1 MPPDVLE
8 PVALT
13 VHTLPAAGLDSP
25 QQRTRR
31 GRLVMLLVLA
41 ACAAPVLLSY
51 FLFYVARPSGGG
63 AAYAS
68 LVQPTVAL
76 PDVVATDPRGQPV
89 PLPSLKGQW
98 LLVALVDGAC
108 DAACERRL
116 YLQRQLREMVGRDR
130 DRLDKVVLVSDTT
143 VLKPELLAALQTAP
157 AAQVLRVPSAAMS
170 AWLKPDAGQALVD
183 HLYVV
188 DPMGQW
194 MMRAPAALEAP
205 RFKRD
210 LDRLLRASAFWD
222 TAGR

>member
-13 VHTLPAAGLDSP
+13 VHSLPAAGLDAP

-41 ACAAPVLLSY
+41 ACAAPVLVSY
-51 FLFYVARPSGGG
+51 FLFYVARPAGGG

-76 PDVVATDPRGQPV
+76 PDLVATNPQGQPV
-89 PLPSLKGQW
+89 PLPTLKGQW
-98 LLVALVDGAC
+98 LLVALVDGPC
-108 DAACERRL
+108 DAACEKRL
-116 YLQRQLREMVGRDR
+116 YLQRQLREMLGRDR
-130 DRLDKVVLVSDTT
+130 DRLDKLVLVSETT
-143 VLKPELLAALQTAP
+143 VLKPELLAALQTKP
-157 AAQVLRVPSAAMS
+157 AAQVLRVPAAALS
-170 AWLKPDAGQALVD
+170 AWLKPDAGHALVD

-194 MMRAPAALEAP
+194 MMRAPAALEP
-205 RFKRD
+205 SRFKRD

-222 TAGR
+222 NPGR

>member
-1 MPPDVLE
+1 MPPEVLE

-13 VHTLPAAGLDSP
+13 VHTLPAAGLDAP

-41 ACAAPVLLSY
+41 ACAAPVLVSY
-51 FLFYVARPSGGG
+51 FLFYVARPQGGG

-68 LVQPTVAL
+68 LVQPMVAL
-76 PDVVATDPRGQPV
+76 PDVVATDPLGKAV

-98 LLVALVDGAC
+98 LLVALVDGSC
-108 DAACERRL
+108 DAACEKRL
-116 YLQRQLREMVGRDR
+116 YLQRQLREMLGRDR
-130 DRLDKVVLVSDTT
+130 DRLDKLVLVSETT

-157 AAQVLRVPSAAMS
+157 AAQVLRVPAATLS
-170 AWLKPDAGQALVD
+170 AWLKPASGQALVD

-194 MMRAPAALEAP
+194 MMRAPAALEP
-205 RFKRD
+205 SRFKRD

>member
-1 MPPDVLE
+1 MPPEALE

-13 VHTLPAAGLDSP
+13 VHTLPAAGVDAP

-31 GRLVMLLVLA
+31 GRFVMLLVLA
-41 ACAAPVLLSY
+41 ACAAPVLASY
-51 FLFYVARPSGGG
+51 FLFYVARPAGGG

-76 PDVVATDPRGQPV
+76 PDVLATDPQGQPLR
-89 PLPSLKGQW
+89 LPTLKGQW
-98 LLVALVDGAC
+98 LLVALVDGPC
-108 DAACERRL
+108 NAACEKRL
-116 YLQRQLREMVGRDR
+116 YLQRQLREMLGRDR
-130 DRLDKVVLVSDTT
+130 DRLDKVVLLSQAT

-157 AAQVLRVPSAAMS
+157 AAQVLRVPGDALS
-170 AWLKPDAGQALVD
+170 AWLKPEAGHALVD

-194 MMRAPAALEAP
+194 MMRAPAALDAS

-222 TAGR
+222 TPGR

>member
-1 MPPDVLE
+1 MPPEVLE

-13 VHTLPAAGLDSP
+13 VHSLPAAGLDAP

-41 ACAAPVLLSY
+41 ACAAPVLASY
-51 FLFYVARPSGGG
+51 FLFYVVRPQGGG
-63 AAYAS
+63 AAYAQ
-68 LVQPTVAL
+68 LVQPTVGL
-76 PDVVATDPRGQPV
+76 PDAVATDPQGKAV
-89 PLPSLKGQW
+89 ALPSLKGQW

-108 DAACERRL
+108 DAACEKRL
-116 YLQRQLREMVGRDR
+116 YLQRQLREMLGRER
-130 DRLDKVVLVSDTT
+130 DRLDKLVLVSDAT

-157 AAQVLRVPSAAMS
+157 AAQVLRVPGPVLA
-170 AWLKPDAGQALVD
+170 AWLKPEAGRALPD

-194 MMRAPAALEAP
+194 MMRAPATLDP
-205 RFKRD
+205 SRFKRD

-222 TAGR
+222 PPGR